1 MDAPERLPVATSHV
15 VYGPLLDGAVLF
27 STKDEVY
34 YGLNQIGAEIWEL
47 LPPSTQTLTE
57 LCGKLKQRFEGIDPP
72 SLRSDVV
79 ALLADLLANNLVE
92 YLDQE
97 RVDAGSGPETD
108 RPADPPQSG

>member
-1 MDAPERLPVATSHV
+1 MDAPERLPSAVSHV
-15 VYGPLLDGAVLF
+15 VYGPLSDGAVLF

-47 LPPSTQTLTE
+47 LPPSTETLTE
-57 LCGKLKQRFEGIDPP
+57 LCARLERRFEGIDPP
-72 SLRSDVV
+72 SLRSDVL

-97 RVDAGSGPETD
+97 RADAGTGLETD
-108 RPADPPQSG
+108 READPPQSG

>member
-15 VYGPLLDGAVLF
+15 VYGPLSDGAVLF

-34 YGLNQIGAEIWEL
+34 FGLNQIGAQIWEL
-47 LPPSTQTLTE
+47 LPPSTQTLTQLCAE
-57 LCGKLKQRFEGIDPP
+57 LEQRFEDVDPP

-79 ALLADLLANNLVE
+79 ALLADLLANSLVV

-97 RVDAGSGPETD
+97 RADAGTRPETD
-108 RPADPPQSG
+108 RQADTPQSR